1 MVFSWYIK
9 QIVKKKHSISS
20 KDKKDWIAFTDKLEN
35 VYDKEPNFIKRNFK
49 VSYVRKLD
57 LHGFSLDK
65 ANKVVKKFIINSFDE
80 GFKKILIITGRGLSS
95 KVDNNPYISKEM
107 SLLKYSVPQFIEKDQ
122 DLFDKINKISKADFK
137 NGGEG
142 AFYIFLKKK
151 KKL

>member
-1 MVFSWYIK
+1 M
-9 QIVKKKHSISS
+9 KKKYSATN
-20 KDKKDWIAFTDKLEN
+20 KDKVDWFNFTKKLKN
-35 VYDKEPNFIKRNFK
+35 VYDKDIDLTKQNT
-49 VSYVRKLD
+49 KLNKIAKID
-57 LHGFSLDK
+57 LHGISLDQ

>member
-1 MVFSWYIK
+1 M
-9 QIVKKKHSISS
+9 
-20 KDKKDWIAFTDKLEN
+20 
-35 VYDKEPNFIKRNFK
+35 
-49 VSYVRKLD
+49 
-57 LHGFSLDK
+57 
-65 ANKVVKKFIINSFDE
+65 
-80 GFKKILIITGRGLSS
+80 SS